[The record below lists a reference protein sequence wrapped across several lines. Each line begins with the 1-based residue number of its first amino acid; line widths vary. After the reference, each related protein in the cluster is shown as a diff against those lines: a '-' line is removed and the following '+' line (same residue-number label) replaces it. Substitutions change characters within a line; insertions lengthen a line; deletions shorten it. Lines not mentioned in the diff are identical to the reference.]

1 MSSIV
6 IAKFWPIIIGL
17 GGIFG
22 VLLLGWVRTKHPGT
36 KGHSRTI
43 DR

>member
-6 IAKFWPIIIGL
+6 IAKFWPVIVGL
-17 GGIFG
+17 GGICG
-22 VLLLGWVRTKHPGT
+22 VLLLGWVGTKHPGT
-36 KGHSRTI
+36 KGHRRLS